1 MIWKIQIESYVQKVI
16 PTFTKKNSLF
26 ISFSDN
32 GRDNEKV
39 GITMVVFDTPKGC
52 VGVWKTIVLVQREQA
67 RLRIDK
73 INSHDIKREI

>member
-1 MIWKIQIESYVQKVI
+1 MLKTNTWGKVI

-39 GITMVVFDTPKGC
+39 GITMCVFDTPKGC
-52 VGVWKTIVLVQREQA
+52 VGVPIA
-67 RLRIDK
+67 
-73 INSHDIKREI
+73 